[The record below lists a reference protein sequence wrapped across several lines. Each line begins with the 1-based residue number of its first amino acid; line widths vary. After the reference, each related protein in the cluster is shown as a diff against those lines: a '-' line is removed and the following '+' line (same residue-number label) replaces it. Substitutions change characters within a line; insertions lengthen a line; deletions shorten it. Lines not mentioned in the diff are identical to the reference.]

1 MPVEKGD
8 LGGETPQRRVDLAEG
23 AVDFDFAGGAV
34 PVDVVDVVDAVRV
47 VYSSHLMRAGL
58 HTLVVEE
65 GVRVGQE
72 GVRVGQ
78 EGVRVGQEE

>member
-34 PVDVVDVVDAVRV
+34 PVDVVGVVGAVDVVDAVDAVRV
-47 VYSSHLMRAGL
+47 VCSSHL
-58 HTLVVEE
+58 
-65 GVRVGQE
+65 
-72 GVRVGQ
+72 
-78 EGVRVGQEE
+78 

>member
-1 MPVEKGD
+1 MPVKKGH

-34 PVDVVDVVDAVRV
+34 PVDVVDVVDAVGAVRV

-58 HTLVVEE
+58 HTLVV
-65 GVRVGQE
+65 
-72 GVRVGQ
+72 
-78 EGVRVGQEE
+78 